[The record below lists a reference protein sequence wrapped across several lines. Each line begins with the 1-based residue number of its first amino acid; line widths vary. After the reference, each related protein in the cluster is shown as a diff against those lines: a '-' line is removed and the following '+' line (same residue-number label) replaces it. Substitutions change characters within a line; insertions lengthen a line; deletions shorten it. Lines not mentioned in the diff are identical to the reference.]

1 MNLGKVQQAAVALF
15 AARGFA
21 ATGIRELGA
30 AAGINSATL
39 YHYVGSK
46 EDLLVSIMRD
56 CLDELIRSGSEALR
70 GSSEPAIQL
79 AGLISSH
86 VGFTATNQLT
96 ARVTDY
102 EMRALSDANRASMQ
116 ALRDEYE
123 SLFAQVLERG
133 ARVGAFSTEDLTMAR
148 LALMEMGTGVA
159 HWFRA
164 DGRLRLDEVQQ
175 YFVNMAC
182 RILDVDAATLDG
194 VGFVIVP
201 RRLGS
206 EPGSTHAPASGPIES
221 FPPGAAPEPQRKS
234 PSGHPHQ
241 QR

>member
-1 MNLGKVQQAAVALF
+1 MFHGMDLGSVQRAAVSLF

-21 ATGIRELGA
+21 ATGIRELGS

-70 GSSEPAIQL
+70 ASAEPAIQL

-102 EMRALSDANRASMQ
+102 EMRALSDGNRDTMQ

-133 ARVGAFSTEDLTMAR
+133 ARVGAFTTEDLVMAR

-159 HWFRA
+159 HWYRA
-164 DGRLRLDEVQQ
+164 DGRLRLEEVQR
-175 YFVNMAC
+175 YFVSMAC
-182 RILDVDAATLDG
+182 RILDVDQADLEGAD
-194 VGFVIVP
+194 FVVVP

-206 EPGSTHAPASGPIES
+206 EPPPPPRPATKETPWT
-221 FPPGAAPEPQRKS
+221 P
-234 PSGHPHQ
+234 
-241 QR
+241 